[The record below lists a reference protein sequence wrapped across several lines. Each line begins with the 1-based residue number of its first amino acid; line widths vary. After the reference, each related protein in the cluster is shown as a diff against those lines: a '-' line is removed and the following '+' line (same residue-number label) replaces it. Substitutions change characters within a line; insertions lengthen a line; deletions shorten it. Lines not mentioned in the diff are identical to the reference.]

1 MPPRTGLGVAVSGPV
16 ARQQETQRE
25 GIVLDD
31 GTWVDVGRDGRWH
44 PSAGERTRAAVVLAV
59 SIGVL
64 AVLAL
69 LLSVGGDEDEDVD
82 TAATTTSTT
91 EAEEVVETTTTTA
104 PQDPVSVAGEPPPA
118 QCTSDDR
125 GASPLRDKDNTA
137 VLVLNATSRTGHG
150 AAMVTKIEALGYPTT
165 VPGNGGRN
173 RTSVFGYVDG
183 YCAEAVRLASELGLG
198 EATFEP
204 VEVDRLPVPLGR
216 ARIVATVG
224 ADTT

>member
-1 MPPRTGLGVAVSGPV
+1 M
-16 ARQQETQRE
+16 ARQHDQQRE

-44 PSAGERTRAAVVLAV
+44 PSAGERARAAVVLGVFVA
-59 SIGVL
+59 VL

-69 LLSVGGDEDEDVD
+69 LLSVGDDPDEVD
-82 TAATTTSTT
+82 TAATTTST
-91 EAEEVVETTTTTA
+91 AAVVVETTTTTA
-104 PQDPVSVAGEPPPA
+104 APVDPFSVGGEPTSVN
-118 QCTSDDR
+118 CVSDDR
-125 GASPLRDKDNTA
+125 GGAPLRAKDSTA

-150 AAMVTKIEALGYPTT
+150 AVVAERIEALGYPTT

-173 RTSVFGYVDG
+173 TTSVFGYVAG
-183 YCAEAVRLASELGLG
+183 YCAEAVRLAFELGLG

-224 ADTT
+224 ADTV